1 MILTTNIEFLM
12 PPELSAE
19 TLKSTLAQR
28 CRLEAEPERKVT
40 RTYYDSFDW
49 RLLHAGGVLE
59 AEAVSDG
66 IQFIWQDLK
75 RGTRLG
81 SVLLQDMPRFPA
93 HFPAGDLRERLT
105 AILEMRALLPMVGV
119 ETRLQTLRLL
129 DEQEKTVL
137 RIRLES
143 NNCLSSEGGIEGPL
157 TGRIRLLSVKGYA
170 EPYASVHRLLKYE
183 LDLAPAEEELMVE
196 AARSLGLNPG
206 GYSSKL
212 NFSFHPLMRS
222 DSVAKQI
229 QLHLLD
235 TLEANIDGTRQDLD
249 SEFLHDLRVATRRS
263 RSALSQIKGVFN
275 QADVESF
282 KQKLAWIG
290 QITGP
295 TRDMDVYL
303 LAFEDYR
310 NSLPDSVRADLDPL
324 REYLLEHHKSEQ
336 TKLAGQ
342 LDSPRFTATL
352 LEWRTFLE
360 APVPLQAGAPNAWR
374 PVGELANER
383 IYKIYKRVLKE
394 GLAIGPETPAEAYH
408 ELRKNCKKLRYLME
422 FFESLYPKRHIQ
434 RLIKALKV
442 LLDNLGDFQDLE
454 VQADKLRQF
463 GREML
468 EEGKAP
474 ADTLLAMGMLV
485 DGLVRRQRQ
494 AGEAFSARF
503 AEFAAPEKRQAF
515 KRLFAE
521 PRKEV
526 I

>member
-1 MILTTNIEFLM
+1 M
-12 PPELSAE
+12 PQDVGTDA
-19 TLKSTLAQR
+19 LKSTLAQR
-28 CRLEAEPERKVT
+28 HRLEADPEQTVE

-59 AEAVSDG
+59 AETVPEG
-66 IQFIWQDLK
+66 VQLTWQDLQ

-81 SVLLQDMPRFPA
+81 GVMLNDVPRFPA
-93 HFPAGDLRERLT
+93 DFPDGELRQRLA
-105 AILEMRALLPMVGV
+105 AILDMRALLPTARV
-119 ETRLQTLRLL
+119 ESRVQNMRLL
-129 DEQEKTVL
+129 DDEEKTVL
-137 RIRLES
+137 RIRLET
-143 NNCLSSEGGIEGPL
+143 NDCLKPEGGVKESL
-157 TGRIRLLSVKGYA
+157 TGRIRLLPVKGYD
-170 EPYASVHRLLKYE
+170 EPYEDVHRLLKYQMG
-183 LDLAPAEEELMVE
+183 LAPASDELAVE
-196 AARSLGLNPG
+196 AAKTLGLKPG

-222 DSVAKQI
+222 DAVAKQI
-229 QLHLLD
+229 QLQLLD
-235 TLEANIDGTRQDLD
+235 TLEANIDGTKRDLD

-263 RSALSQIKGVFN
+263 RSALSQIKGVFSE
-275 QADVESF
+275 ADVERF
-282 KQKLAWIG
+282 KAKLAWIG
-290 QITGP
+290 GITGS

-310 NSLPDSVRADLDPL
+310 DSLPDSVRGDLAPL
-324 REYLLEHHKSEQ
+324 REYLLDHHKSEQ
-336 TKLAGQ
+336 AKLADQ
-342 LDSPRFTATL
+342 LDSPRFQTIVQ
-352 LEWRTFLE
+352 EWRIFLQ
-360 APVPLQAGAPNAWR
+360 APVPLQAVAPNAWR

-383 IYKIYKRVLKE
+383 IYKIYRRVLKE
-394 GLAIGPETPAEAYH
+394 GLAIGPDSPAEAYH

-422 FFESLYPKRHIQ
+422 FFESLYPKRQIQ

-463 GREML
+463 GREMM

-485 DGLVRRQRQ
+485 DGLIRRQRQ
-494 AGEAFSARF
+494 AGEAFAQRF
-503 AEFAAPEKRQAF
+503 ADFAASDNRQSF

-526 I
+526 A